1 MTLTAQN
8 GRLSEFD
15 RAAGNGNG
23 AGAAR
28 GAMRESPA
36 TPTQSALW
44 FIHQMDPAGSAYNI
58 PLAFDLV
65 GPLDV
70 AALRSALETLVARH
84 DILRSVYAERG
95 DELVLRTFHALTP
108 DAFFEQ
114 HTWPGGNGAGKDIRD
129 AMRALAAEEAARP
142 FVLGSDAPLRA
153 RLWSFERDRHLL
165 TLVFHH
171 IAVDQ
176 PAIGTFVNQLAAL
189 YDARRGGTS
198 SADTSSTGSSRF
210 TDFARQRAGRARAQ
224 RDEHD
229 GLTSW
234 TARLDGFSGVLNL
247 PTIKDGAGT
256 RAEAGASGDVHRFS
270 VPHEVADA
278 VRAFADA
285 RTLPEHAVYLAAFH
299 ALLHQ
304 HSGQDDIIVG
314 VPMSDRG
321 DDVGLQDVV
330 GCFLN
335 TLPIAVRVDAAQ
347 GFGALATSTHE
358 ALCHADAHR
367 AVPFESIVEAVRP
380 RREPGLN
387 PIYQV
392 GFAFEDALLPPGF
405 DGIRCDNIEV
415 HSGGAMYDLHLCLA
429 NAARAGG
436 PGRMRGTLW
445 YDTGRFDAD
454 FARRLMDRYVH
465 LIAALLARPDAP
477 LEEFPIATPQEL
489 AELTTWH
496 GVERDW
502 PSAATT
508 LGMFAEQARG
518 HPHDIAVIAHSGGMT
533 YAELLMRARQLSAM
547 LTARGIQRGDLVGVC
562 MTRDL
567 GMIIAVLGVMGAGAA
582 YVPLDPDYPNDRLA
596 YIARE
601 ARLRVLVAE
610 PGLADFDQPQGCE
623 PILLDAD
630 GSGVPEVHAARE
642 PARHAPG
649 TAGSDPGPDDIMYV
663 IFTSG
668 STGRPKGVAVPH
680 SCVSNFLHAVAQAPG
695 FCATDR
701 LLAVTTLSF
710 DIAVL
715 ELFLPLTM
723 GGTVVLADSEQTH
736 DGDALAEL
744 IDEHDVNVMQATPS
758 TWRMLIEAGWEGVKG
773 DAGGGTPGTFRA
785 LCGGEALP
793 PALASAISARVTE
806 LWNLYGPT
814 ETTVW
819 SMRERVRPGSPITIG
834 RPLENTTCHVLSPS
848 RQLLP
853 AGIPGELYIGG
864 AGVTAGYLHRPD
876 LTIDRFIAN
885 PFGTKEGRL
894 YRTGDK
900 VVRLGDGR
908 LLYLGRLDNQVKV
921 NGHRVELGEIESVLE
936 ELPSV
941 RQAAA
946 MVSAGEDGDARL
958 VAYVVAADGE
968 PVFGSEIR
976 RALRD
981 RLPDYMVPSMVLP
994 LDALPLT
1001 PNGKVDRKALPDPLA
1016 GRRDVEFV
1024 GPRTEAERTVASV
1037 WSELLGVERVGVMD
1051 NFFEIGGHSLLAI
1064 RATARLG
1071 DRVGVRPDPRAMFFQ
1086 TLEQVA
1092 ASLQGAADGG
1102 RPMQA
1107 TAP

>member
-1 MTLTAQN
+1 MTGTAQT
-8 GRLSEFD
+8 GRLSALD
-15 RAAGNGNG
+15 RASGNGSV
-23 AGAAR
+23 AGVTR
-28 GAMRESPA
+28 GTARESPA

-58 PLAFDLV
+58 PLAFDLA

-70 AALRSALETLVARH
+70 AALRAALETLVARH
-84 DILRSVYAERG
+84 EILRTVYAERG
-95 DELVLRTFHALTP
+95 DDLVLRTFDALAQ

-114 HTWPGGNGAGKDIRD
+114 HTWPGGNGTGEDERS

-142 FVLGSDAPLRA
+142 FLLGRDAPLRA

-176 PAIGTFVNQLAAL
+176 PAVGAFVDQLAAL
-189 YDARRGGTS
+189 YDAHRVGRAPDDPG
-198 SADTSSTGSSRF
+198 AAAPRF
-210 TDFARQRAGRARAQ
+210 TDFARERADRAHTR
-224 RDEHD
+224 REHD
-229 GLTSW
+229 DGLSSW
-234 TARLDGFSGVLNL
+234 IARLEGFSGVLNL
-247 PTIKDGAGT
+247 PTVQDGAGA
-256 RAEAGASGDVHRFS
+256 RAAAGAPGDVHRFAI
-270 VPHEVADA
+270 PHEVVDA
-278 VRAFADA
+278 VRTFAEA
-285 RTLPEHAVYLAAFH
+285 RSVPAHAVYLAAFH

-304 HSGQDDIIVG
+304 HAGQEDIIVG
-314 VPMSDRG
+314 MPLSDRG
-321 DDVGLQDVV
+321 DDERLRDVV
-330 GCFLN
+330 GCFIN
-335 TLPIAVRVDAAQ
+335 TLPIAVRVD
-347 GFGALATSTHE
+347 GALGFTALAASVHE
-358 ALCHADAHR
+358 ALRHADAHR
-367 AVPFESIVEAVRP
+367 DVPFEAIVEAVRP

-392 GFAFEDALLPPGF
+392 GFAFEEALRTPGF
-405 DGIRCDNIEV
+405 DGIHCEDIEV

-429 NAARAGG
+429 DAPTSSGR
-436 PGRMRGTLW
+436 GRMHGVLW

-454 FARRLMDRYVH
+454 FARRLMDRYAH
-465 LIAALLARPDAP
+465 LLPVLLARPDAP
-477 LEEFPIATPQEL
+477 LDQFPIATPQEL
-489 AELTTWH
+489 AELATWH
-496 GVERDW
+496 GVERNW
-502 PSAATT
+502 PSTATT
-508 LGMFAEQARG
+508 LAMFAEQARG

-547 LTARGIQRGDLVGVC
+547 LTARGVNRGDLVGVC

-582 YVPLDPDYPNDRLA
+582 YVPLDPEYPADRLA

-610 PGLADFDQPQGCE
+610 PQLAAFEPPDGCE
-623 PILLDAD
+623 SILLEPD
-630 GSGVPEVHAARE
+630 GGGVPDVHAARD
-642 PARHAPG
+642 
-649 TAGSDPGPDDIMYV
+649 GSRRTDRGSVDCEPGPDDIMYV

-668 STGRPKGVAVPH
+668 STGRPKGVSVPH
-680 SCVSNFLHAVAQAPG
+680 ACVSNFLHAVAEAPG
-695 FCATDR
+695 FRSTDR

-715 ELFLPLTM
+715 ELFLPLTT

-736 DGDALAEL
+736 DGDALVEL
-744 IDEHDVNVMQATPS
+744 LAEHDVNVMQATPS
-758 TWRMLIEAGWEGVKG
+758 TWRMLIEAGWEGVG
-773 DAGGGTPGTFRA
+773 SGAGGNAGRNFRA

-793 PALASAISARVTE
+793 SSLASAISARVTE

-819 SMRERVRPGSPITIG
+819 SMRERVRPGSPISIG

-853 AGIPGELYIGG
+853 VGIPGELYIGG

-885 PFGTKEGRL
+885 PFGHKAGRL

-900 VVRLGDGR
+900 VVRMSDGR

-936 ELPSV
+936 ELPQV

-946 MVSAGEDGDARL
+946 MVSAGDDGDARL
-958 VAYVVAADGE
+958 VAYVVAADGGSI
-968 PVFGSEIR
+968 FGSEIR
-976 RALRD
+976 RALRE
-981 RLPDYMVPSMVLP
+981 RLPDYMVPSIVLP
-994 LDALPLT
+994 LDAMPLT

-1016 GRRDVEFV
+1016 GRREVEFV
-1024 GPRTEAERTVASV
+1024 GPRTEAERAVAGV
-1037 WSELLGVERVGVMD
+1037 WRELLGVERVGVLD

-1092 ASLQGAADGG
+1092 ASLQGASD
-1102 RPMQA
+1102 RESPMRA
-1107 TAP
+1107 TAS